1 MLIKRRAKLIF
12 MRIILAGT
20 GSAVGKTT
28 IATGIMKALSEKF
41 NVQPFKV
48 GPDYIDPSYH
58 TLATENVSRNLDSFF
73 MQDGQVRDSYLKAM
87 DGKDIAVIEGVR
99 GLYEGIDSVND
110 IGSTASIAKSLKA
123 PVILII
129 NSRSLVK
136 SAAAL
141 VLGFK
146 ALDPEINI
154 AGVILNKV
162 KNKAHYEK
170 TKRSIE
176 EITKTEVIGGI
187 VRDNNISIEQ
197 RHLGLV
203 PAREREN
210 SLKFIDLW
218 SEVIKNSIDLDR
230 LVEIAKTAPKIT
242 SDIVPIWNKLNKQ
255 PVKVGVAYDEV
266 FNFYYKENI
275 ESLEANNAKIEY
287 FSPLNDESLPDVDGL
302 YIGGGYPELFSKEL
316 SANENMLKEI
326 KTFHLEDRPI
336 FAECG
341 GLMYLMNSIHE
352 DKMVDIYPYQSVLT
366 DRVQALKY
374 TIAEVTQDNIISKK
388 GEKFHGHEFHYSKV
402 IVDNTNIKHNLAFN
416 ILRGKGSYNNQDG
429 FMERNTLASYVH
441 THVAAMP
448 DFGGN
453 FTISSRELGG

>member
-1 MLIKRRAKLIF
+1 

-28 IATGIMKALSEKF
+28 ISTGIMKALSEKY

-58 TLATENVSRNLDSFF
+58 TLATGNTSRNLDSFF
-73 MQDGQVRDSYLKAM
+73 MSQSQIRDSYNKAM
-87 DGKDIAVIEGVR
+87 EDKDLAIIEGVR
-99 GLYEGIDSVND
+99 GLYEGIDSIND
-110 IGSTASIAKSLKA
+110 IGSTASVAKALDA

-146 ALDPEINI
+146 ELDKEVNI

-162 KNKAHYEK
+162 KNKNHYLK

-176 EITKTEVIGGI
+176 EITNVEVIGGI
-187 VRDNNISIEQ
+187 ERNDKITIDQ

-203 PAREREN
+203 PAVEREN
-210 SLKFIDLW
+210 SINHINNW
-218 SEVIKNSIDLDR
+218 SEVIKQSIDLDR
-230 LVEIAKTAPKIT
+230 LMEIMKEAPKIN
-242 SDIVPIWNKLNKQ
+242 SNLEPIWNKLNKEK
-255 PVKVGVAYDEV
+255 VKIGVAYDEV

-275 ESLEANNAKIEY
+275 ESLEANRAKIEY
-287 FSPLNDESLPDVDGL
+287 FSPLKDESIPDVDGI

-316 SANENMLKEI
+316 SNNKTMLKDI
-326 KTFHLEDRPI
+326 KDFHLADRPI

-341 GLMYLMNSIHE
+341 GLMYLMNSIHD
-352 DKMVDIYPYQSVLT
+352 DKMSGIYPYKSILT

-374 TIAEVTQDNIISKK
+374 TITEVQEDNIISKK
-388 GEKFHGHEFHYSKV
+388 GEVINGHEFHYSKV
-402 IVDNTNIKHNLAFN
+402 LVDNLQNKLAFK
-416 ILRGKGSYNNQDG
+416 ITRGKGSYNNQDG
-429 FMERNTLASYVH
+429 FMSRNTLASYVH

-453 FTISSRELGG
+453 LTISAKEL

>member
-1 MLIKRRAKLIF
+1 

-28 IATGIMKALSEKF
+28 IATGIMKALSEKY

-58 TLATENVSRNLDSFF
+58 TLATENISRNLDSFF
-73 MQDGQVRDSYLKAM
+73 MKEGQVRDSYLKGM
-87 DGKDIAVIEGVR
+87 EGKDIAIIEGVR
-99 GLYEGIDSVND
+99 GLFEGIDSVND

-136 SAAAL
+136 SAAAI

-146 ALDPEINI
+146 SLDPEINI

-162 KNKAHYEK
+162 KNKAHYLK
-170 TKRSIE
+170 TKKSIE
-176 EITKTEVIGGI
+176 EITNTEVIGGI
-187 VRDNNISIEQ
+187 IRDDNISIEQ

-203 PAREREN
+203 PARERES
-210 SLKFIDLW
+210 SLKFIELW

-230 LVEIAKTAPKIT
+230 LIEIAKTAPRIT
-242 SDIVPIWNKLNKQ
+242 SNITPIWNKLNKQ
-255 PVKVGVAYDEV
+255 QVKIGVAYDEV

-275 ESLEANNAKIEY
+275 ESLEANNAKIKY
-287 FSPLNDESLPDVDGL
+287 FSPLKDEELPDVDGI

-316 SANENMLKEI
+316 NANQNMLSQI
-326 KTFHLEDRPI
+326 KNFHMEDRPI

-352 DKMVDIYPYQSVLT
+352 DAVVNIYPYKSILT

-374 TIAEVTQDNIISKK
+374 TIAEVKEDNIISKK
-388 GEKFHGHEFHYSKV
+388 GEKFNGHEFHYSKV
-402 IVDNTNIKHNLAFN
+402 LVNENNIKNKLAFE

-448 DFGGN
+448 NFGGN
-453 FTISSRELGG
+453 FCISSLEIGG

>member
-1 MLIKRRAKLIF
+1 

-28 IATGIMKALSEKF
+28 ISTGIMKALSERYD
-41 NVQPFKV
+41 VQPFKV

-58 TLATENVSRNLDSFF
+58 TLATGNVSRNLDSFF
-73 MQDGQVRDSYLKAM
+73 MKKGQIRDSYLKAM
-87 DGKDIAVIEGVR
+87 DKKDIAVIEGVR
-99 GLYEGIDSVND
+99 GLYEGIDSIND
-110 IGSTASIAKSLKA
+110 IGSTASVAKALKA

-162 KNKAHYEK
+162 KNKAHFEK

-187 VRDNNISIEQ
+187 IRDDKISIEQ

-242 SDIVPIWNKLNKQ
+242 SEIIPIWSKKNKQ
-255 PVKVGVAYDEV
+255 PVKIAVAYDEV
-266 FNFYYKENI
+266 FNFYYKENL
-275 ESLEANNAKIEY
+275 ESLEANNAKIQY
-287 FSPLNDESLPDVDGL
+287 FSPLNDEDLPDADGL

-316 SANENMLKEI
+316 SQNKSMLAQIKE
-326 KTFHLEDRPI
+326 FHLENRPI

-341 GLMYLMNSIHE
+341 GLMYLMNSIH
-352 DKMVDIYPYQSVLT
+352 DDAQVGIYPYKSILT

-388 GEKFHGHEFHYSKV
+388 GETFNGHEFHYSKV
-402 IVDNTNIKHNLAFN
+402 IVDELKNPLAFK
-416 ILRGKGSYNNQDG
+416 ITRGKGSYNLKDG
-429 FMERNTLASYVH
+429 FIEKNTLASYVH

-448 DFGGN
+448 DFAVN
-453 FTISSRELGG
+453 FTTSAKELED

>member
-1 MLIKRRAKLIF
+1 

-28 IATGIMKALSEKF
+28 IATGIMKALSEKY

-58 TLATENVSRNLDSFF
+58 TLATKNTSRNLDSFF
-73 MQDGQVRDSYLKAM
+73 MQKGQVRDAFLKGM
-87 DGKDIAVIEGVR
+87 EGKDIAVIEGVR
-99 GLYEGIDSVND
+99 GLYEGIDSIND

-146 ALDPEINI
+146 SLDPEINI

-176 EITKTEVIGGI
+176 EITNTEVIGGI
-187 VRDNNISIEQ
+187 TRDDKISIEQ

-203 PAREREN
+203 PAVEREN
-210 SLKFIDLW
+210 SLKFIDIW

-255 PVKVGVAYDEV
+255 PVKIGVAFDEV

-287 FSPLNDESLPDVDGL
+287 FSPLKDEELPDVDGL
-302 YIGGGYPELFSKEL
+302 YIGGGYPELFSKQL
-316 SANENMLKEI
+316 ADNKNMLKDI
-326 KTFHLEDRPI
+326 RRFHLEDRSI

-352 DKMVDIYPYQSVLT
+352 DEVVNVYPYKSILT

-374 TIAEVTQDNIISKK
+374 TIAEVTEDNIISKK
-388 GEKFHGHEFHYSKV
+388 GEVFHGHEFHYSKV
-402 IVDNTNIKHNLAFN
+402 IVDSLENKMAFKVT
-416 ILRGKGSYNNQDG
+416 RGKGSYNNHDG
-429 FMERNTLASYVH
+429 FMQKNTLASYVH

-453 FTISSRELGG
+453 LAISSLELGG

>member
-1 MLIKRRAKLIF
+1 

-28 IATGIMKALSEKF
+28 IATGIMKALSEKYD
-41 NVQPFKV
+41 VQPFKV

-58 TLATENVSRNLDSFF
+58 TLATGNTSRNLDSFF
-73 MQDGQVRDSYLKAM
+73 MKKGQIRDSYLKAM
-87 DGKDIAVIEGVR
+87 DNKDIAVIEGVR
-99 GLYEGIDSVND
+99 GLYEGIDSIND
-110 IGSTASIAKSLKA
+110 IGSTASVAKALKA

-162 KNKAHYEK
+162 KNKAHFEK

-187 VRDNNISIEQ
+187 IRDDKISIEQ

-242 SDIVPIWNKLNKQ
+242 SEIIPIWNKGNKQ
-255 PVKVGVAYDEV
+255 PVKIAVAYDEV
-266 FNFYYKENI
+266 FNFYYKENL

-287 FSPLNDESLPDVDGL
+287 FSPLNDEDLPDADGL

-316 SANENMLKEI
+316 SQNKTMLDQI
-326 KTFHLEDRPI
+326 KQFHLENRPI

-341 GLMYLMNSIHE
+341 GLMYLMDSIH
-352 DKMVDIYPYQSVLT
+352 DDRQVGVYPYKAVLT

-388 GEKFHGHEFHYSKV
+388 GETFNGHEFHYSKV
-402 IVDNTNIKHNLAFN
+402 IVNELKNPLAFK
-416 ILRGKGSYNNQDG
+416 ITRGKGSYNLMDG
-429 FMERNTLASYVH
+429 FIERNTLASYVH

-448 DFGGN
+448 NFAAN
-453 FTISSRELGG
+453 FTTSAKELGD

>member
-1 MLIKRRAKLIF
+1 

-28 IATGIMKALSEKF
+28 IATGIMKALSEKY

-58 TLATENVSRNLDSFF
+58 TLATGNVSRNLDSFF
-73 MQDGQVRDSYLKAM
+73 MESGQVRDSYLKAM

-187 VRDNNISIEQ
+187 IRDNSISIEE

-203 PAREREN
+203 PAREKEN
-210 SLKFIDLW
+210 SLKYIDIW
-218 SEVIKNSIDLDR
+218 SEVMKNSLDLDR
-230 LVEIAKTAPKIT
+230 LVEIAREAPKIT
-242 SDIVPIWNKLNKQ
+242 SDIIPIWNKLNKQ
-255 PVKVGVAYDEV
+255 KVKIGIAYDEV

-287 FSPLNDESLPDVDGL
+287 FSPLNDEGLPDVDGL
-302 YIGGGYPELFSKEL
+302 YIGGGYPELFSKQL
-316 SANENMLKEI
+316 SANERMLHDI
-326 KTFHLEDRPI
+326 KTFHLENRPI

-352 DKMVDIYPYQSVLT
+352 DKVVNVYPYKAVLT

-374 TIAEVTQDNIISKK
+374 TIAEVKEDNIISKK
-388 GEKFHGHEFHYSKV
+388 GEKFNGHEFHYSKV
-402 IVDNTNIKHNLAFN
+402 LVDNKNIKHKLAFN

-429 FMERNTLASYVH
+429 FIEGNTLASYVH

-448 DFGGN
+448 NFGGN
-453 FTISSRELGG
+453 LAISSYELGG

>member
-1 MLIKRRAKLIF
+1 

-28 IATGIMKALSEKF
+28 IATGIMKALSEKY

-58 TLATENVSRNLDSFF
+58 TLATNNTSRNLDSFF
-73 MQDGQVRDSYLKAM
+73 MKKGQIRDSYLKGM
-87 DGKDIAVIEGVR
+87 EGKDIAIIEGVR
-99 GLYEGIDSVND
+99 GLYEGIDSIND
-110 IGSTASIAKSLKA
+110 IGSTASVAKALKA

-146 ALDPEINI
+146 TLDPEINI

-162 KNKAHYEK
+162 KNEAHYQK

-176 EITKTEVIGGI
+176 EITNTEVIGGI
-187 VRDNNISIEQ
+187 VRDENISIEQ

-203 PAREREN
+203 PAREKEN
-210 SLKFIDLW
+210 SLKFIDIW
-218 SEVIKNSIDLDR
+218 AKTISESIDLDR
-230 LVEIAKTAPKIT
+230 LIEIAKTAPKIN
-242 SDIVPIWNKLNKQ
+242 SELIPIWNKINKQ
-255 PVKVGVAYDEV
+255 PVKIAVAYDEV

-275 ESLEANNAKIEY
+275 ESLEANNAKIKY
-287 FSPLNDESLPDVDGL
+287 FSPLKDEHLPDVDGI

-316 SANENMLKEI
+316 SENKSMLKDI
-326 KTFHLEDRPI
+326 KNFHNESRPI

-341 GLMYLMNSIHE
+341 GLMYLMNSIH
-352 DKMVDIYPYQSVLT
+352 DDNVVNIYPYKAILT

-374 TIAEVTQDNIISKK
+374 TIAEVRKDNIISKK
-388 GEKFHGHEFHYSKV
+388 GEIFHGHEFHYSKV
-402 IVDNTNIKHNLAFN
+402 IVDNLKNPLAFK
-416 ILRGKGSYNNQDG
+416 ITRGKGSYANQDG
-429 FMERNTLASYVH
+429 FIEKNTLASYVH

-448 DFGGN
+448 NFAGN
-453 FTISSRELGG
+453 LAISSRELGD

>member
-1 MLIKRRAKLIF
+1 

-28 IATGIMKALSEKF
+28 IATGIMKALSEKY

-58 TLATENVSRNLDSFF
+58 TLATGNTSRNLDSFF
-73 MQDGQVRDSYLKAM
+73 MKEGQVRDSFLKGM
-87 DGKDIAVIEGVR
+87 EGKDIAVIEGVR
-99 GLYEGIDSVND
+99 GLYEGIDSIND
-110 IGSTASIAKSLKA
+110 IGSTASVAKSLKA

-162 KNKAHYEK
+162 KNQTHYEK

-187 VRDNNISIEQ
+187 IRDESISIEQ

-203 PAREREN
+203 PARERET
-210 SLKFIDLW
+210 SIRFIDIW
-218 SEVIKNSIDLDR
+218 SKTIKESIDLDR
-230 LVEIAKTAPKIT
+230 LVE
-242 SDIVPIWNKLNKQ
+242 PIWNRLNKQ
-255 PVKVGVAYDEV
+255 PVKIGVAYDEV

-275 ESLEANNAKIEY
+275 EALEANNAKIEY

-316 SANENMLKEI
+316 SANLQMLRDI
-326 KTFHLEDRPI
+326 KQFHNESRSI

-341 GLMYLMNSIHE
+341 GLMYLMNSIHD
-352 DKMVDIYPYQSVLT
+352 DKVVDIYPYKAVLT

-374 TIAEVTQDNIISKK
+374 TIAEVQEDNIISKK
-388 GEKFHGHEFHYSKV
+388 GETFHGHEFHYSKV
-402 IVDNTNIKHNLAFN
+402 IVNDLKNPLAFR
-416 ILRGKGSYNNQDG
+416 ITRGKGSYELQDG
-429 FMERNTLASYVH
+429 FMEKNTLASYVH

-448 DFGGN
+448 DFAGN
-453 FTISSRELGG
+453 LCISARELGD

>member
-1 MLIKRRAKLIF
+1 

-28 IATGIMKALSEKF
+28 ISTGIMEALSEKF

-58 TLATENVSRNLDSFF
+58 TLATGNTSRNLDSFF
-73 MQDGQVRDSYLKAM
+73 MTSGQVRDSYLKGM
-87 DGKDIAVIEGVR
+87 NSKDIAVIEGVR
-99 GLYEGIDSVND
+99 GLYEGIDSIND

-123 PVILII
+123 PVILIV

-162 KNKAHYEK
+162 KNKAHYQK

-187 VRDNNISIEQ
+187 IRDDSISIEQ

-242 SDIVPIWNKLNKQ
+242 SEIIPIWNKGNKQ
-255 PVKVGVAYDEV
+255 PVKIAVAYDEV

-275 ESLEANNAKIEY
+275 ESLEANNAKIQY
-287 FSPLNDESLPDVDGL
+287 FSPLNDEDLPDADGL
-302 YIGGGYPELFSKEL
+302 YIGGGYPELFSREL
-316 SANENMLKEI
+316 SKNKGMLKQI
-326 KTFHLEDRPI
+326 KDFNLENRPI

-341 GLMYLMNSIHE
+341 GLMYLMNSIH
-352 DKMVDIYPYQSVLT
+352 DDGQVGIYPYKSILT

-374 TIAEVTQDNIISKK
+374 TIAEVTEDNIISKK
-388 GEKFHGHEFHYSKV
+388 GERFHGHEFHYSKV
-402 IVDNTNIKHNLAFN
+402 IVDELKNPLAFK
-416 ILRGKGSYNNQDG
+416 ITRGKGSYNLQDG
-429 FMERNTLASYVH
+429 FMEKNTLASYVH

-448 DFGGN
+448 NFATN
-453 FTISSRELGG
+453 FTTSAKELGD

>member
-1 MLIKRRAKLIF
+1 

-28 IATGIMKALSEKF
+28 ISTGIMKALSERYD
-41 NVQPFKV
+41 VQPFKV

-58 TLATENVSRNLDSFF
+58 TLATGNVSRNLDSFF
-73 MQDGQVRDSYLKAM
+73 MKKGQIRDSYLKAM
-87 DGKDIAVIEGVR
+87 DKKDIAVIEGVR
-99 GLYEGIDSVND
+99 GLYEGIDSIND
-110 IGSTASIAKSLKA
+110 IGSTASVAKALKA

-162 KNKAHYEK
+162 KNKAHFEK

-187 VRDNNISIEQ
+187 TRDDKISIEQ

-242 SDIVPIWNKLNKQ
+242 SEIIPIWNKKNKQ
-255 PVKVGVAYDEV
+255 RVKIAVAYDEV
-266 FNFYYKENI
+266 FNFYYKENL
-275 ESLEANNAKIEY
+275 ESLEANNAKIQY
-287 FSPLNDESLPDVDGL
+287 FSPLNDEDLPDADGL

-316 SANENMLKEI
+316 SQNKSMLAQIKE
-326 KTFHLEDRPI
+326 FHLENRPI

-341 GLMYLMNSIHE
+341 GLMYLMNSIH
-352 DKMVDIYPYQSVLT
+352 DDRQVGIYPYKSILT

-388 GEKFHGHEFHYSKV
+388 GETFNGHEFHYSKV
-402 IVDNTNIKHNLAFN
+402 IVDELKNPMAFK
-416 ILRGKGSYNNQDG
+416 ITRGKGSYKLQDG
-429 FMERNTLASYVH
+429 FIEKNTLASYVH

-448 DFGGN
+448 DFAAN
-453 FTISSRELGG
+453 FTTSAKELED

>member
-1 MLIKRRAKLIF
+1 

-28 IATGIMKALSEKF
+28 ISTGIMKALSEKY
-41 NVQPFKV
+41 NVQPFKA

-58 TLATENVSRNLDSFF
+58 TLATGNTSRNLDSFF
-73 MQDGQVRDSYLKAM
+73 MKPGQIRDSYLKGM
-87 DGKDIAVIEGVR
+87 KGKDIAVVEGVR
-99 GLYEGIDSVND
+99 GLYEGIDSIND
-110 IGSTASIAKSLKA
+110 IGSTSSIAKALKA

-146 ALDPEINI
+146 TLDPEINI

-176 EITKTEVIGGI
+176 EITGTEVIGGI
-187 VRDNNISIEQ
+187 VRDDNISIEQ

-203 PAREREN
+203 PARERET
-210 SLKFIDLW
+210 SIKFINIW
-218 SEVIKNSIDLDR
+218 SETIRKSVDLDR
-230 LVEIAKTAPKIT
+230 LVEIAKSAPKIT
-242 SDIVPIWNKLNKQ
+242 SATIPIWNKLNRQ
-255 PVKVGVAYDEV
+255 PVKIGVAYDEV

-275 ESLEANNAKIEY
+275 EALEANNAKIEY
-287 FSPLNDESLPDVDGL
+287 FSPLNDENLPDVDGL

-316 SANENMLKEI
+316 SQNSGMLSDI
-326 KTFHLEDRPI
+326 KQFHNDFRPI

-352 DKMVDIYPYQSVLT
+352 DNVVDIYPYKAVLT

-374 TIAEVTQDNIISKK
+374 TIAEVQEDNIISRK
-388 GEKFHGHEFHYSKV
+388 GEIFHGHEFHYSKV
-402 IVDNTNIKHNLAFN
+402 IVDDLKNPLAFK
-416 ILRGKGSYNNQDG
+416 IKRGKGSYDFQDG
-429 FMERNTLASYVH
+429 FMEKNTLASYVH

-453 FTISSRELGG
+453 LVISAKELEG

>member
-1 MLIKRRAKLIF
+1 

-28 IATGIMKALSEKF
+28 IATGIMKALSEKY

-58 TLATENVSRNLDSFF
+58 TLATGNTSRNLDSFF
-73 MQDGQVRDSYLKAM
+73 MEKGQIRDSYLKGM
-87 DGKDIAVIEGVR
+87 EGKDIAIIEGVR
-99 GLYEGIDSVND
+99 GLYEGIDSIND
-110 IGSTASIAKSLKA
+110 IGSTASVAKALKA

-187 VRDNNISIEQ
+187 IRDNNISIEQ

-210 SLKFIDLW
+210 SLKFIDIW
-218 SEVIKNSIDLDR
+218 SNTIKESIDLDR
-230 LVEIAKTAPKIT
+230 LVEIAAEAPKIN
-242 SDIVPIWNKLNKQ
+242 SDLIPIWNKINKQ
-255 PVKVGVAYDEV
+255 PVKIGVAYDEV

-287 FSPLNDESLPDVDGL
+287 FSPLNDENLPDVDGL

-316 SANENMLKEI
+316 SENTQMLSDI
-326 KTFHLEDRPI
+326 KQFHEDSRPI

-341 GLMYLMNSIHE
+341 GLMYLMNSIHD
-352 DKMVDIYPYQSVLT
+352 DKVVDIYPYKSILT

-374 TIAEVTQDNIISKK
+374 TIAEVQHDNIISKK
-388 GEKFHGHEFHYSKV
+388 GEVFHGHEFHYSKV
-402 IVDNTNIKHNLAFN
+402 IVNDLKNPLAFK
-416 ILRGKGSYNNQDG
+416 ITRGKGSFESQDG
-429 FMERNTLASYVH
+429 FMEKNTLASYVH

-453 FTISSRELGG
+453 LTISSYEL

>member
-28 IATGIMKALSEKF
+28 IATGIMKALSEKY

-187 VRDNNISIEQ
+187 VRDDNISIEQ

-352 DKMVDIYPYQSVLT
+352 DKMVDVYPYQSVLT

>member
-1 MLIKRRAKLIF
+1 

-28 IATGIMKALSEKF
+28 ISTGIMKALSEKF

-58 TLATENVSRNLDSFF
+58 TLATSNVSRNLDSFF
-73 MQDGQVRDSYLKAM
+73 MQKGQIRDSYLKAM
-87 DGKDIAVIEGVR
+87 ENKDIAVIEGVR
-99 GLYEGIDSVND
+99 GLYEGIDSIND
-110 IGSTASIAKSLKA
+110 IGSTASVAKALDA

-146 ALDPEINI
+146 SLDLEINI

-162 KNKAHYEK
+162 KNKAHYLK
-170 TKRSIE
+170 TKKSIE

-187 VRDNNISIEQ
+187 IRDDNISIEQ

-242 SDIVPIWNKLNKQ
+242 SDIVPIWNKLNRQ
-255 PVKVGVAYDEV
+255 PVKIGVAYDEV

-302 YIGGGYPELFSKEL
+302 YIGGGYPELFSKQL
-316 SANENMLKEI
+316 SDNTKMLRDI
-326 KTFHLEDRPI
+326 KQFHLEERPI

-352 DKMVDIYPYQSVLT
+352 DRQVSIYPYKAVLT

-374 TIAEVTQDNIISKK
+374 TIAEVQKDNIISKK
-388 GEKFHGHEFHYSKV
+388 GDRFHGHEFHYSKV
-402 IVDNTNIKHNLAFN
+402 IVDDLKNPLAFKV
-416 ILRGKGSYNNQDG
+416 LRGKGSYCNQDG
-429 FMERNTLASYVH
+429 FMEKNTLASYVH

-453 FTISSRELGG
+453 LTVSANELGG

>member
-1 MLIKRRAKLIF
+1 

-28 IATGIMKALSEKF
+28 IATGIMKALSERYD
-41 NVQPFKV
+41 VQPFKV

-58 TLATENVSRNLDSFF
+58 TLATGNMSRNLDSFF
-73 MQDGQVRDSYLKAM
+73 MKKGQIRDSYLKAM
-87 DGKDIAVIEGVR
+87 EGRDIAVIEGVR
-99 GLYEGIDSVND
+99 GLYEGIDSIND
-110 IGSTASIAKSLKA
+110 IGSTASVAKALKA

-162 KNKAHYEK
+162 KNDAHYQK

-176 EITKTEVIGGI
+176 EITGTEVIGGI
-187 VRDNNISIEQ
+187 VRDDSISIEQ

-210 SLKFIDLW
+210 SLKFIDIW
-218 SEVIKNSIDLDR
+218 AKTIKESIDLDQ

-242 SDIVPIWNKLNKQ
+242 SDVIPIWNKLNKQ
-255 PVKVGVAYDEV
+255 PVKIAVAYDEV

-275 ESLEANNAKIEY
+275 EALEANSAKIEY
-287 FSPLNDESLPDVDGL
+287 FSPLNDEHLPDADGI
-302 YIGGGYPELFSKEL
+302 YIGGGYPELFSRQL
-316 SANENMLKEI
+316 NENKTMLNDI
-326 KTFHLEDRPI
+326 KSFHLEDRPI

-341 GLMYLMNSIHE
+341 GLMYLMNSIH
-352 DKMVDIYPYQSVLT
+352 DDAQVGVYPYKAVLT

-374 TIAEVTQDNIISKK
+374 TVAEVLEDNIISKK
-388 GEKFHGHEFHYSKV
+388 GEVFHGHEFHYSKV
-402 IVDNTNIKHNLAFN
+402 IVDKLKHPLAFK
-416 ILRGKGSYNNQDG
+416 ITRGKGSYDFRDG

-448 DFGGN
+448 DFAGN
-453 FTISSRELGG
+453 LTISAKELGG

>member
-1 MLIKRRAKLIF
+1 
-12 MRIILAGT
+12 MRVILAGT

-28 IATGIMKALSEKF
+28 ISTGIMKALSEKY

-58 TLATENVSRNLDSFF
+58 TLATGNTSRNLDSFF
-73 MQDGQVRDSYLKAM
+73 MNPSQIRDSYNKAM
-87 DGKDIAVIEGVR
+87 KDKDMAVIEGVR
-99 GLYEGIDSVND
+99 GLYEGIDSIND
-110 IGSTASIAKSLKA
+110 IGSTASVAKALDA

-141 VLGFK
+141 VIGFRE
-146 ALDPEINI
+146 LDKEINI

-162 KNKAHYEK
+162 KNKNHYLK

-176 EITKTEVIGGI
+176 EITGVEVIGGI
-187 VRDNNISIEQ
+187 KRDDKIAITQ

-203 PAREREN
+203 PAVEKKN
-210 SLKFIDLW
+210 SLNHIDNW
-218 SEVIKNSIDLDR
+218 SEIIKESIDLDR
-230 LVEIAKTAPKIT
+230 LVEIMKGAPKIN
-242 SDIVPIWNKLNKQ
+242 SNLEPIWNRLNKQ
-255 PVKVGVAYDEV
+255 PVKIGVAFDEV

-287 FSPLNDESLPDVDGL
+287 FSPLNDENLPDVDGL

-316 SANENMLKEI
+316 ANNKTMLQDI
-326 KTFHLEDRPI
+326 KQLHLNDRPI

-341 GLMYLMNSIHE
+341 GLMYLMNSIHD
-352 DKMVDIYPYQSVLT
+352 DKMVNVYPYKSVLT

-374 TIAEVTQDNIISKK
+374 TITEVQEDNIISKK
-388 GEKFHGHEFHYSKV
+388 GDVINGHEFHYSKV
-402 IVDNTNIKHNLAFN
+402 LVDKNNISNKLAFK
-416 ILRGKGSYNNQDG
+416 ILRGKGSYDNQDG

-448 DFGGN
+448 NFGGN
-453 FTISSRELGG
+453 LTISAKEL

>member
-1 MLIKRRAKLIF
+1 

-28 IATGIMKALSEKF
+28 IATGIMKALSEKY

-58 TLATENVSRNLDSFF
+58 TLATNNTSRNLDSFF
-73 MQDGQVRDSYLKAM
+73 MKKGQIRDSYLKAM
-87 DGKDIAVIEGVR
+87 QDKDIAVIEGVR
-99 GLYEGIDSVND
+99 GLYEGIDPIND
-110 IGSTASIAKSLKA
+110 IGSTASVAKALKA

-146 ALDPEINI
+146 SLDPEINI

-170 TKRSIE
+170 TKKSIE

-187 VRDNNISIEQ
+187 IRDDNISIEQ

-203 PAREREN
+203 PARERET
-210 SLKFIDLW
+210 SIKFIDIW
-218 SEVIKNSIDLDR
+218 SKTIQESIDLDR
-230 LVEIAKTAPKIT
+230 LVEIAKTAPKIN
-242 SDIVPIWNKLNKQ
+242 SELIPIWNKTNKN
-255 PVKVGVAYDEV
+255 PVKISVAYDEV

-275 ESLEANNAKIEY
+275 EALEANNAKIEY
-287 FSPLNDESLPDVDGL
+287 FSPLNDENLPDCDAL

-316 SANENMLKEI
+316 SSNTQMLKDI
-326 KTFHLEDRPI
+326 KKFHEESKPI

-341 GLMYLMNSIHE
+341 GLMYLMNSIHD
-352 DKMVDIYPYQSVLT
+352 DKVVDVYPYKAVLT
-366 DRVQALKY
+366 DKVQALKY
-374 TIAEVTQDNIISKK
+374 TVAEVLKDNIISKK
-388 GEKFHGHEFHYSKV
+388 GDIFHGHEFHYSKV
-402 IVDNTNIKHNLAFN
+402 IVNDLKNDLAFK
-416 ILRGKGSYNNQDG
+416 ITRGKGSYNNMDG
-429 FMERNTLASYVH
+429 FMEKNTLASYVH

-448 DFGGN
+448 DFAGN
-453 FTISSRELGG
+453 FTTSAYELRD

>member
-1 MLIKRRAKLIF
+1 
-12 MRIILAGT
+12 MRVILAGT

-28 IATGIMKALSEKF
+28 ISTGIMKALSEKY

-58 TLATENVSRNLDSFF
+58 TLATGNTSRNLDSFF
-73 MQDGQVRDSYLKAM
+73 MNPSQIRDSYNKAM
-87 DGKDIAVIEGVR
+87 KDKDMAVIEGVR
-99 GLYEGIDSVND
+99 GLYEGIDSIND
-110 IGSTASIAKSLKA
+110 IGSTASVAKALDA

-141 VLGFK
+141 VIGFRE
-146 ALDPEINI
+146 LDKEINI

-162 KNKAHYEK
+162 KNKNHYLK

-176 EITKTEVIGGI
+176 EITGVEVIGGI
-187 VRDNNISIEQ
+187 KRDDKIAITQ

-203 PAREREN
+203 PAVEKKN
-210 SLKFIDLW
+210 SLNHIDNW
-218 SEVIKNSIDLDR
+218 SEIIKESIDLDR
-230 LVEIAKTAPKIT
+230 LVEIMKGAPKIN
-242 SDIVPIWNKLNKQ
+242 SNLEPIWNRLNKQ
-255 PVKVGVAYDEV
+255 PVKIGVAFDEV

-287 FSPLNDESLPDVDGL
+287 FSPLNDENLPDVDGL

-316 SANENMLKEI
+316 ANNKTMLQDI
-326 KTFHLEDRPI
+326 KQLHLNDRPI

-341 GLMYLMNSIHE
+341 GLMYLMNSIHD
-352 DKMVDIYPYQSVLT
+352 DKMVNVYPYKSVLT

-374 TIAEVTQDNIISKK
+374 TITEVQEDNIISKK
-388 GEKFHGHEFHYSKV
+388 GDVINGHEFHYSKV
-402 IVDNTNIKHNLAFN
+402 LVDKNNISSKLAFK
-416 ILRGKGSYNNQDG
+416 ILRGKGSYDNQDG

-448 DFGGN
+448 NFGGN
-453 FTISSRELGG
+453 LTISAKEL

>member
-1 MLIKRRAKLIF
+1 

-28 IATGIMKALSEKF
+28 ISTGIMKALSEKY

-58 TLATENVSRNLDSFF
+58 TLATGNMSRNLDSFF
-73 MQDGQVRDSYLKAM
+73 MSQSQIRDSYNKAM
-87 DGKDIAVIEGVR
+87 EDKDLAIIEGVR
-99 GLYEGIDSVND
+99 GLYEGIDSIND
-110 IGSTASIAKSLKA
+110 IGSTASVAKALDA

-146 ALDPEINI
+146 ELDKEVNI

-162 KNKAHYEK
+162 KNKNHYLK

-176 EITKTEVIGGI
+176 EITNVEVIGGI
-187 VRDNNISIEQ
+187 ERNDKITIDQ

-203 PAREREN
+203 PAVEREN
-210 SLKFIDLW
+210 SINHINNW
-218 SEVIKNSIDLDR
+218 SEVIKQSIDLDR
-230 LVEIAKTAPKIT
+230 LMEIMKEAPKIN
-242 SDIVPIWNKLNKQ
+242 SNLEPIWNKLNKEK
-255 PVKVGVAYDEV
+255 VKIGVAYDEV

-275 ESLEANNAKIEY
+275 ESLEANRAKIEY
-287 FSPLNDESLPDVDGL
+287 FSPLKDESIPDVDGI

-316 SANENMLKEI
+316 SNNKTMLKDI
-326 KTFHLEDRPI
+326 KDFHLADRPI

-341 GLMYLMNSIHE
+341 GLMYLMNSIHD
-352 DKMVDIYPYQSVLT
+352 DKMSGIYPYKSILT

-374 TIAEVTQDNIISKK
+374 TITEVQEDNIISKK
-388 GEKFHGHEFHYSKV
+388 GEVINGHEFHYSKV
-402 IVDNTNIKHNLAFN
+402 LVDNLQNKLAFK
-416 ILRGKGSYNNQDG
+416 ITRGKGSYNNQDG
-429 FMERNTLASYVH
+429 FMSRNTLASYVH

-453 FTISSRELGG
+453 LTISAKEL

>member
-1 MLIKRRAKLIF
+1 

-28 IATGIMKALSEKF
+28 IATGIMKALSEKY

-187 VRDNNISIEQ
+187 VRDDNISIEQ

-352 DKMVDIYPYQSVLT
+352 DKMVDVYPYQSVLT

>member
-1 MLIKRRAKLIF
+1 

-28 IATGIMKALSEKF
+28 IATGIMKALSEKY

-58 TLATENVSRNLDSFF
+58 TLATNNTSRNLDSFF
-73 MQDGQVRDSYLKAM
+73 MKEGQIRDSYLKGM
-87 DGKDIAVIEGVR
+87 ENKDIAVIEGVR
-99 GLYEGIDSVND
+99 GLYEGIDSIND
-110 IGSTASIAKSLKA
+110 IGSTASVAKALKA

-129 NSRSLVK
+129 NARSLVK

-146 ALDPEINI
+146 TLDPEINI

-187 VRDNNISIEQ
+187 IRDDNISIEQ

-203 PAREREN
+203 PAKERES
-210 SLKFIDLW
+210 SLKFIDIW
-218 SEVIKNSIDLDR
+218 SKTIQKSIDLDR
-230 LVEIAKTAPKIT
+230 LIEIAKSAPKIK
-242 SDIVPIWNKLNKQ
+242 SDLIPIWNKLNKQ
-255 PVKVGVAYDEV
+255 HVKIGVAYDEV

-275 ESLEANNAKIEY
+275 ESIEANNAKIEY
-287 FSPLNDESLPDVDGL
+287 FSPLNDENLPDVDGI
-302 YIGGGYPELFSKEL
+302 YIGGGYPELFSKQL
-316 SANENMLKEI
+316 SENKSMLNDI
-326 KTFHLEDRPI
+326 KNFHLAKRPI

-341 GLMYLMNSIHE
+341 GLMYLMNSIHD
-352 DKMVDIYPYQSVLT
+352 DKVVNIYPYKAVLT

-374 TIAEVTQDNIISKK
+374 TIAEVQQDNIISKK
-388 GEKFHGHEFHYSKV
+388 GEIFHGHEFHYSKV
-402 IVDNTNIKHNLAFN
+402 IVDDLKNKLAFK
-416 ILRGKGSYNNQDG
+416 ITRGKGSFDNQDG
-429 FMERNTLASYVH
+429 FIENNTLASYVH

-448 DFGGN
+448 NFAGN
-453 FTISSRELGG
+453 LTISAKELGE

>member
-1 MLIKRRAKLIF
+1 

-28 IATGIMKALSEKF
+28 IATGIMKALSEKYK
-41 NVQPFKV
+41 VQPFKV

-58 TLATENVSRNLDSFF
+58 TLATDNPSRNLDSFF
-73 MQDGQVRDSYLKAM
+73 MSEGQIRDAYTKAM
-87 DGKDIAVIEGVR
+87 QTSDIAVIEGVR
-99 GLYEGIDSVND
+99 GLYEGIDSIND
-110 IGSTASIAKSLKA
+110 IGSTASVAKALKA

-129 NSRSLVK
+129 NARSLVK

-146 ALDPEINI
+146 QLDPEINI

-187 VRDNNISIEQ
+187 VRDDNISIEQ

-203 PAREREN
+203 PAREKEN
-210 SLKFIDLW
+210 SLKFINMW
-218 SEVIKNSIDLDR
+218 SEVIKNSLDLER
-230 LVEIAKTAPKIT
+230 LVEIAKTSPKINT
-242 SDIVPIWNKLNKQ
+242 DMTPIWNTRQSGKTRIA
-255 PVKVGVAYDEV
+255 VAYDEV

-275 ESLEANNAKIEY
+275 ESLEANNAKIMY
-287 FSPLNDESLPDVDGL
+287 FSPLNDETLPDADAL

-316 SANENMLKEI
+316 SENSSMLKSI
-326 KTFHLEDRPI
+326 KKFHINERPI

-341 GLMYLMNSIHE
+341 GLMYLMKSIHE
-352 DKMVDIYPYQSVLT
+352 DAQVGVYPYTAVLT

-374 TIAEVTQDNIISKK
+374 TVCEVIKDNIISKK
-388 GEKFHGHEFHYSKV
+388 GDIIHGHEFHYSKV
-402 IVDNTNIKHNLAFN
+402 NVDKLKNPMAFK
-416 ILRGKGSYNNQDG
+416 ITRGKGSYEFMDG
-429 FMERNTLASYVH
+429 FMEKNTLASYVH

-448 DFGGN
+448 DFAVN
-453 FTISSRELGG
+453 FTEAAGE

>member
-1 MLIKRRAKLIF
+1 

-28 IATGIMKALSEKF
+28 IATGIMKALSEKYT
-41 NVQPFKV
+41 VQPFKV

-58 TLATENVSRNLDSFF
+58 TLATNNTSRNLDSFF
-73 MQDGQVRDSYLKAM
+73 MTPGQIRDSYTKAM
-87 DGKDIAVIEGVR
+87 SKADIAVIEGVR
-99 GLYEGIDSVND
+99 GLYEGIDSIND
-110 IGSTASIAKSLKA
+110 IGSTASVAKALKA

-129 NSRSLVK
+129 NARSLVK

-146 ALDPEINI
+146 QLDPEINI

-162 KNKAHYEK
+162 KNKAHYLK
-170 TKRSIE
+170 TKKSIE

-187 VRDNNISIEQ
+187 IRDEAISIEQ

-210 SLKFIDLW
+210 SLKFINLW

-230 LVEIAKTAPKIT
+230 LVEIAKTSPKINT
-242 SDIVPIWNKLNKQ
+242 DLSPIWNVKTSD
-255 PVKVGVAYDEV
+255 PVKIAVAYDEV

-275 ESLEANNAKIEY
+275 ESLKANNAKIQY
-287 FSPLNDESLPDVDGL
+287 FSPLNDETLPDADAL
-302 YIGGGYPELFSKEL
+302 YIGGGYPELFSNEL
-316 SANENMLKEI
+316 SKNTTMLESIRK
-326 KTFHLEDRPI
+326 FHHEERPI

-341 GLMYLMNSIHE
+341 GLMYLMRTIHE
-352 DKMVDIYPYQSVLT
+352 NAQVGIYPYQSVLT
-366 DRVQALKY
+366 ERVQALKY
-374 TIAEVTQDNIISKK
+374 TICEVKCDNIISKK
-388 GEKFHGHEFHYSKV
+388 GEIFHGHEFHYSKV
-402 IVDNTNIKHNLAFN
+402 NVDSLKNKMAFEVK
-416 ILRGKGSYNNQDG
+416 RGKGSYNLMDG
-429 FMERNTLASYVH
+429 FIEGNALASYIH

-448 DFGGN
+448 DFAVN
-453 FTISSRELGG
+453 FTDSARR

>member
-1 MLIKRRAKLIF
+1 

-28 IATGIMKALSEKF
+28 IATGIMKALSEKY

-58 TLATENVSRNLDSFF
+58 TLATGNTSRNLDSFF
-73 MQDGQVRDSYLKAM
+73 MKEGQVRDSYLKGM
-87 DGKDIAVIEGVR
+87 EGKDIAVNEGVR
-99 GLYEGIDSVND
+99 GLYEGIDSIND
-110 IGSTASIAKSLKA
+110 IGSTASVAKSLQA

-176 EITKTEVIGGI
+176 EITNTEVIGGI
-187 VRDNNISIEQ
+187 TRDDNISIEQ

-203 PAREREN
+203 PARERET
-210 SLKFIDLW
+210 SIKFIDIW
-218 SEVIKNSIDLDR
+218 SKTITESLDLDR
-230 LVEIAKTAPKIT
+230 LVEIAKSAPKI
-242 SDIVPIWNKLNKQ
+242 
-255 PVKVGVAYDEV
+255 
-266 FNFYYKENI
+266 KENI
-275 ESLEANNAKIEY
+275 EALEANNAKIEY
-287 FSPLNDESLPDVDGL
+287 FSPLNDEGLPDVDGL

-316 SANENMLKEI
+316 AKNTKMLSDI
-326 KTFHLEDRPI
+326 KKFHEDSRSI

-341 GLMYLMNSIHE
+341 GLMYLMNSIHD
-352 DKMVDIYPYQSVLT
+352 DKQVNIYPYKAVLT

-374 TIAEVTQDNIISKK
+374 TIAEVKEDNIISKK
-388 GEKFHGHEFHYSKV
+388 GEVFHGHEFHYSKV
-402 IVDNTNIKHNLAFN
+402 IVDELKNPLAFKVT
-416 ILRGKGSYNNQDG
+416 RGKGSYNNMDG
-429 FMERNTLASYVH
+429 FMEKNTLASYVH

-448 DFGGN
+448 NFAGN
-453 FTISSRELGG
+453 LTISARELGE

>member
-1 MLIKRRAKLIF
+1 

-28 IATGIMKALSEKF
+28 ISTGIMKALSEKY

-58 TLATENVSRNLDSFF
+58 TLTTGNVSRNLDSFF
-73 MQDGQVRDSYLKAM
+73 MKEGQVRDSYLKGM
-87 DGKDIAVIEGVR
+87 KGKDIAIIEGVR

-110 IGSTASIAKSLKA
+110 IGSTASIAKSLNA

-136 SAAAL
+136 SAAAI

-176 EITKTEVIGGI
+176 EITKVEVIGGI

-242 SDIVPIWNKLNKQ
+242 SDITPIWNKLNKQ
-255 PVKVGVAYDEV
+255 PVKIGVAYDEV

-287 FSPLNDESLPDVDGL
+287 FSPLNDEELPDVDGL

-316 SANENMLKEI
+316 NANQNMLSQI
-326 KTFHLEDRPI
+326 KNFHLEDRPI

-352 DKMVDIYPYQSVLT
+352 DKMVNVYPYKSILT

-402 IVDNTNIKHNLAFN
+402 LVDKNNIENDLAFN

-429 FMERNTLASYVH
+429 FMKRNTLASYVH

-448 DFGGN
+448 NFGGN
-453 FTISSRELGG
+453 LCISSLELGG

>member
-1 MLIKRRAKLIF
+1 

-28 IATGIMKALSEKF
+28 IATGIMKALSEKY

-58 TLATENVSRNLDSFF
+58 TLATGNTSRNLDSFF
-73 MQDGQVRDSYLKAM
+73 MKEGQVRDSFLKGM
-87 DGKDIAVIEGVR
+87 QGKDIAVIEGVR
-99 GLYEGIDSVND
+99 GLYEGIDSIND
-110 IGSTASIAKSLKA
+110 IGSTASVAKALNA

-146 ALDPEINI
+146 SLDPEINI

-162 KNKAHYEK
+162 KNEAHYQK

-176 EITKTEVIGGI
+176 ELTDTEVIGGI

-203 PAREREN
+203 PAVEREN
-210 SLKFIDLW
+210 SLKFIDIW
-218 SEVIKNSIDLDR
+218 SKTIKESIDLDR
-230 LVEIAKTAPKIT
+230 LVEIAKGAPKIT
-242 SDIVPIWNKLNKQ
+242 SNIVPIWNKLNRQ
-255 PVKVGVAYDEV
+255 PVKIGVAYDEV

-275 ESLEANNAKIEY
+275 EALEANNAKIEY
-287 FSPLNDESLPDVDGL
+287 FSPLNDENLPDIDGL
-302 YIGGGYPELFSKEL
+302 YIGGGYPELFSKQL
-316 SANENMLKEI
+316 SQNRTMLSDI
-326 KTFHLEDRPI
+326 KQFHLENRPI

-341 GLMYLMNSIHE
+341 GLMYLMNSIHD
-352 DKMVDIYPYQSVLT
+352 DKVVDVYPYKSILT

-388 GEKFHGHEFHYSKV
+388 GERFHGHEFHYSKV
-402 IVDNTNIKHNLAFN
+402 LVDANNIRHDMAFN

-429 FMERNTLASYVH
+429 FMEKNTLASYVH

-448 DFGGN
+448 NFGGN
-453 FTISSRELGG
+453 LAISSLELGG